1 MEGINLKNVIT
12 TVHETICD
20 HRSPIVA
27 QFRWGD
33 NERVRFCDSKAEME
47 KYASELKFSNIKS
60 LRWNIRLTE
69 ETQMVPFYVLKSIEL
84 SNWRQPDTVALV
96 KLTEKS
102 MTLWLKSLFD
112 FSNTEMKIA
121 KKDTIEEYNRYA
133 ARSWSYGSIKE
144 FMLHNGLCGL
154 FAHSYKE

>member
-1 MEGINLKNVIT
+1 MEGINLKNIIT
-12 TVHETICD
+12 TVHETVCD
-20 HRSPIVA
+20 HTSPIVA

-47 KYASELKFSNIKS
+47 KYASELKFSNIKP

-69 ETQMVPFYVLKSIEL
+69 ETQMVPFYILKYIEL
-84 SNWRQPDTVALV
+84 SNWYRPDTVALV

-102 MTLWLKSLFD
+102 MTLWVKSSLD

-121 KKDTIEEYNRYA
+121 KKDAVEEYNRYA
-133 ARSWSYGSIKE
+133 VRSWSYGSIKE
-144 FMLHNGLCGL
+144 FMLHNSLCGL

>member
-12 TVHETICD
+12 TVHETVCD
-20 HRSPIVA
+20 HRTPIVA

-102 MTLWLKSLFD
+102 MTLWVKSPFD

-121 KKDTIEEYNRYA
+121 KKDAIEEYNRYA
-133 ARSWSYGSIKE
+133 ARSRSYGSIKE
-144 FMLHNGLCGL
+144 FMLHNSLCGL

>member
-12 TVHETICD
+12 TVHETVCD

-102 MTLWLKSLFD
+102 MTLWVKSPFD

-121 KKDTIEEYNRYA
+121 KKDAIEEYNRYA
-133 ARSWSYGSIKE
+133 ARSRSYGSIKE
-144 FMLHNGLCGL
+144 FMLHNSLCGL

>member
-12 TVHETICD
+12 TVHENVCD
-20 HRSPIVA
+20 NKSPIVA

-47 KYASELKFSNIKS
+47 KYASELKFFNIKS

-84 SNWRQPDTVALV
+84 SNWRRPNTVALV

-102 MTLWLKSLFD
+102 MTLWVKSPLD
-112 FSNTEMKIA
+112 FSATEMKIA
-121 KKDTIEEYNRYA
+121 KKDAVEEYNRYA
-133 ARSWSYGSIKE
+133 ERSWSYESIKD
-144 FMLHNGLCGL
+144 FMLHNGLCGCL
-154 FAHSYKE
+154 AHSYKE

>member
-12 TVHETICD
+12 TVHETVCD

-96 KLTEKS
+96 
-102 MTLWLKSLFD
+102 
-112 FSNTEMKIA
+112 N
-121 KKDTIEEYNRYA
+121 
-133 ARSWSYGSIKE
+133 
-144 FMLHNGLCGL
+144 
-154 FAHSYKE
+154 

>member
-1 MEGINLKNVIT
+1 MKGINLKNVIT
-12 TVHETICD
+12 TVHETVCD

-47 KYASELKFSNIKS
+47 KYASELKFFNIKS

-102 MTLWLKSLFD
+102 MTLWVKSPFD

-121 KKDTIEEYNRYA
+121 KKDAIEEYNRYA
-133 ARSWSYGSIKE
+133 ARSRSYGSIKE
-144 FMLHNGLCGL
+144 FMLHNSLCGL

>member
-12 TVHETICD
+12 TVRESVMD
-20 HRSPIVA
+20 DESPILA

-47 KYASELKFSNIKS
+47 KYASELKFFNIKS
-60 LRWNIRLTE
+60 LRWDIRLTE
-69 ETQMVPFYVLKSIEL
+69 ETQMVPFYILKNIEL
-84 SNWRQPDTVALV
+84 SNWRRPNTVALV

-102 MTLWLKSLFD
+102 MTLWVKSSLD

-121 KKDTIEEYNRYA
+121 KKDAIDEYNRYA
-133 ARSWSYGSIKE
+133 ERSWNYDNIKD
-144 FMLHNGLCGL
+144 FMLHNGLCGC

>member
-12 TVHETICD
+12 TVHETVCD
-20 HRSPIVA
+20 PKSPIVA

-84 SNWRQPDTVALV
+84 SNWRRPDTVALV

-102 MTLWLKSLFD
+102 MTLWVKSLFD

-121 KKDTIEEYNRYA
+121 KKDAIEEYNRYV

-144 FMLHNGLCGL
+144 FMLHNDLCGL

>member
-12 TVHETICD
+12 TVRESVMD
-20 HRSPIVA
+20 NESPILS

-33 NERVRFCDSKAEME
+33 NERVRFCNSKAEME
-47 KYASELKFSNIKS
+47 KYASELKFFNIKS

-69 ETQMVPFYVLKSIEL
+69 ETQMVPFYILKNIEL
-84 SNWRQPDTVALV
+84 SNWRRPNTVALV

-102 MTLWLKSLFD
+102 MTLWVKSPLD
-112 FSNTEMKIA
+112 FSDTEMKIA
-121 KKDTIEEYNRYA
+121 KKDAIDEYNRYA
-133 ARSWSYGSIKE
+133 ERSLSYDNIKD
-144 FMLHNGLCGL
+144 FMLHNSLCGC